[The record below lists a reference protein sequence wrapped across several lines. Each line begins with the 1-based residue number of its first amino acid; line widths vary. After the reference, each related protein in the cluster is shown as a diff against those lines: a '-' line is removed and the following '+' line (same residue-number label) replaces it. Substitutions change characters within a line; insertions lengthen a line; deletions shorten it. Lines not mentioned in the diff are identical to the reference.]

1 MERELLLAVKDKN
14 YNKQRVDSEIE
25 VMKKLLPY
33 IEAYSTFKENNEV
46 FDLHNHKLI
55 KSNNKLKDFFEL
67 RLQDNSRYYIIC
79 KN

>member
-14 YNKQRVDSEIE
+14 YNKERVENEIE

-33 IEAYSTFKENNEV
+33 IEAYSTFKENNEIL
-46 FDLHNHKLI
+46 DLHTHKLI
-55 KSNNKLKDFFEL
+55 KNNIQLKDFFESGV
-67 RLQDNSRYYIIC
+67 QDHSRYHIIC